1 MQEIQWCNKIKQHY
15 MVLKITKW
23 VVLFFKLTHANV
35 IFAAIAPDVVG
46 HLKPLWTKTVTY
58 TYV

>member
-1 MQEIQWCNKIKQHY
+1 